1 MFIYVTEEIMTSTQ
15 ILLLC
20 LCGAAF
26 LVIGLI
32 TAIGST
38 YSLKGIPSKPVGNG
52 QHGTARFATPKEI
65 SRTYKQIPYT
75 PGLWRRGEQLPK
87 VDGLIVGCV
96 ERGGQMTALV
106 DDSDIHTLMIGASG
120 VGKTANFLYPNIE
133 YCCAAGMSFVTT
145 DSKGDLYRN
154 TATIADKYYGYKVSV
169 IDLRNPT
176 RSSGYNM
183 LYLVNKYMDLY
194 KACGKLEF
202 KAKAEKFAKITA
214 KTIISADGNISSMGQ
229 NAFFYESAE
238 GLITSVILLVA
249 EFCPPEKRHII
260 SVFKLI
266 QELLAPTSGK
276 EPTAFQ
282 KLINMLPSENK
293 ARWFAG
299 AALNSS
305 EQAMASVMSTAL
317 SRLNAF
323 IDSELEQILCFDTSI
338 DVEEFCS
345 RKSAIYLV
353 LPEEDA
359 TKHFLISLI
368 FQQLYREMLTVA
380 DDRGGQVEKRVMFYA
395 DEIGTLPKID
405 GLEMIFSASRS
416 RKISI
421 VAIIQSLAQFEKTY
435 GKEGAEIIV
444 DNCQCTLFGSFAP
457 NSKTAE
463 EMSRNLGKQT
473 VLSGSVT
480 KSSGR
485 DGGSKSLQ
493 MIERPLMTVDELK
506 SMPKGHFI
514 VMKTGCHPMRTR
526 LKLFFKWGI
535 QFEEAY
541 SIEEKFERKVQY
553 ADREEVETAVMER
566 FPTKMIPPV
575 PMEHED
581 ELLVNKLNESAVRRK
596 SPRTRGSKEK

>member
-1 MFIYVTEEIMTSTQ
+1 MSQTQ

-20 LCGAAF
+20 LCGAF
-26 LVIGLI
+26 FVVIAI
-32 TAIGST
+32 IAAIGNL
-38 YSLKGIPSKPVGNG
+38 YSLKGIPNKRVGNG
-52 QHGTARFATPKEI
+52 QHGTARFATNSEI

-75 PGLWRRGEQLPK
+75 PKLWRNGEHMPS
-87 VDGLIVGCV
+87 VDGLIVGCS
-96 ERGGQMTALV
+96 ERAGTVTALV
-106 DDSDIHTLMIGASG
+106 DDADIHTLMIGASG
-120 VGKTANFLYPNIE
+120 VGKTANFLYTNIE

-154 TATIADKYYGYKVSV
+154 TATIAEKYYGYKISV

-194 KACGKLEF
+194 KIEGKLEY
-202 KAKAEKFAKITA
+202 KAKSEKFAKITA
-214 KTIISADGNISSMGQ
+214 KTIISSDGNVSNMGQ
-229 NAFFYESAE
+229 NAFFYEAAE
-238 GLITSVILLVA
+238 GLLTAVILLIA

-266 QELLAPTSGK
+266 QDLLAPSGTK
-276 EPTAFQ
+276 GVSRFQ
-282 KLINMLPSENK
+282 MLIDKLPSEHK

-317 SRLNAF
+317 SRLNSF

-338 DVEEFCS
+338 DVENFCS
-345 RKSAIYLV
+345 QKSAIYLV

-368 FQQLYREMLTVA
+368 FQQLYREILTVA
-380 DDRGGQVEKRVMFYA
+380 DEKGGALDKRVMFYM

-444 DNCQCTLFGSFAP
+444 DNCQCTLFGAFAP

-480 KSSGR
+480 RSSGNS
-485 DGGSKSLQ
+485 GGSRQLQ
-493 MIERPLMTVDELK
+493 MIERSLMTVDELK

-514 VMKTGCHPMRTR
+514 VMKTGCHPMKTR

-535 QFEEAY
+535 QFENAY
-541 SIEEKFERKVQY
+541 SIEEKSERKVQY
-553 ADREEVETAVMER
+553 ADREEVEAAVME
-566 FPTKMIPPV
+566 KYSLKPV
-575 PMEHED
+575 PVEFAEGYENPD
-581 ELLVNKLNESAVRRK
+581 AEENLSRK
-596 SPRTRGSKEK
+596 HSPKTRKAK

>member
-1 MFIYVTEEIMTSTQ
+1 MTSSQ

-26 LVIGLI
+26 LIIGLI
-32 TAIGST
+32 AAIGST
-38 YSLKGIPSKPVGNG
+38 YSLKGIPNKPVGNG
-52 QHGTARFATPKEI
+52 QHGTARFATPREV
-65 SRTYKQIPYT
+65 SSTYKQISYT
-75 PGLWRRGEQLPK
+75 PELWRKGQQLPT
-87 VDGLIVGCV
+87 VDGLIVGCNEGV
-96 ERGGQMTALV
+96 GGMTALV
-106 DDSDIHTLMIGASG
+106 DDADIHTLMIGASG

-154 TATIADKYYGYKVSV
+154 TATIAEKYYGYKISV

-194 KACGKLEF
+194 KKEDKLEF

-214 KTIISADGNISSMGQ
+214 KTIISADGNISNMGQ
-229 NAFFYESAE
+229 NAFFYECAE
-238 GLITSVILLVA
+238 GLITAVILLVA

-266 QELLAPTSGK
+266 QDLLAPSNGK
-276 EPTAFQ
+276 GQTQFQ
-282 KLINMLPSENK
+282 RLIDLLPSEHK

-323 IDSELEQILCFDTSI
+323 LDSELEQILCFDTSI
-338 DVEEFCS
+338 DVEEFCN

-380 DDRGGQVEKRVMFYA
+380 DEKGGQLDKRVMFYA

-435 GKEGAEIIV
+435 GREGCEIIV

-473 VLSGSVT
+473 ILSGSVT
-480 KSSGR
+480 KSAR
-485 DGGSKSLQ
+485 VDGGSKSLQ

-506 SMPKGHFI
+506 SMPKGHFV

-526 LKLFFKWGI
+526 LKLFLQWGI
-535 QFEEAY
+535 RFDKKPYEIPEQSA
-541 SIEEKFERKVQY
+541 RKVHY
-553 ADREEVETAVMER
+553 ADKRELETAIISRYPSAAPEPVEYREELGDALS
-566 FPTKMIPPV
+566 TKRIP
-575 PMEHED
+575 
-581 ELLVNKLNESAVRRK
+581 KTRRRM
-596 SPRTRGSKEK
+596 SE

>member
-1 MFIYVTEEIMTSTQ
+1 MESTQ
-15 ILLLC
+15 ILTLC
-20 LCGAAF
+20 LFGAAF

-32 TAIGST
+32 VAIGST
-38 YSLKGIPSKPVGNG
+38 YSLKGIPNKPVGNG
-52 QHGTARFATPKEI
+52 QHGTARFATPREI
-65 SRTYKQIPYT
+65 SNTYKQIPYT
-75 PGLWRRGEQLPK
+75 PELWRKGQQLPT
-87 VDGLIVGCV
+87 VDGLIVGCNEGV
-96 ERGGQMTALV
+96 GGMTALV
-106 DDSDIHTLMIGASG
+106 DDADIHTLMIGASG

-154 TATIADKYYGYKVSV
+154 TATIAEKYYGYKISV

-194 KACGKLEF
+194 KKEDKLEF

-214 KTIISADGNISSMGQ
+214 KTIISADGNISNMGQ
-229 NAFFYESAE
+229 NAFFYECAE
-238 GLITSVILLVA
+238 GLITAVILLVA

-266 QELLAPTSGK
+266 QDLLAPSSGK
-276 EPTAFQ
+276 GQTQFQ
-282 KLINMLPSENK
+282 RLIELLPSEHK

-323 IDSELEQILCFDTSI
+323 LDSELEQILCFDTSI
-338 DVEEFCS
+338 DVEEFCN

-380 DDRGGQVEKRVMFYA
+380 DEKGGQLDKRVMFYA

-435 GKEGAEIIV
+435 GKEGCEIIV

-473 VLSGSVT
+473 ILSGSVT
-480 KSSGR
+480 KSAR
-485 DGGSKSLQ
+485 ADGGSKSLQ

-506 SMPKGHFI
+506 SMPKGHFV

-526 LKLFFKWGI
+526 LKLFLQWGI
-535 QFEEAY
+535 RFDKKPYEIPEQSA
-541 SIEEKFERKVQY
+541 RKVYY
-553 ADREEVETAVMER
+553 ADKRELETAIITRYPPAAPDPVEYREELGDER
-566 FPTKMIPPV
+566 
-575 PMEHED
+575 
-581 ELLVNKLNESAVRRK
+581 VRRGARSR
-596 SPRTRGSKEK
+596 SPKVK

>member
-1 MFIYVTEEIMTSTQ
+1 MNSSQ

-32 TAIGST
+32 AAIGST
-38 YSLKGIPSKPVGNG
+38 YSLKGIPNKPVGNG
-52 QHGTARFATPKEI
+52 QHGTARFATSREI
-65 SRTYKQIPYT
+65 SNTYKQIPYT
-75 PGLWRRGEQLPK
+75 PELWRKGQQLPT
-87 VDGLIVGCV
+87 VDGLIVGCNEGV
-96 ERGGQMTALV
+96 GGMTALV
-106 DDSDIHTLMIGASG
+106 DDADIHTLMIGASG

-154 TATIADKYYGYKVSV
+154 TATIAEKYYGYKISV

-194 KACGKLEF
+194 KKEDKLEF

-214 KTIISADGNISSMGQ
+214 KTIISADGNISNMGQ
-229 NAFFYESAE
+229 NAFFYECAE
-238 GLITSVILLVA
+238 GLITAVILLVA

-266 QELLAPTSGK
+266 QDLLAPSSGK
-276 EPTAFQ
+276 GQTQFQ
-282 KLINMLPSENK
+282 RLIDLLPSEHK

-323 IDSELEQILCFDTSI
+323 LDSELEQILCFDTSI
-338 DVEEFCS
+338 DVEEFCNS
-345 RKSAIYLV
+345 KSAIYLV

-380 DDRGGQVEKRVMFYA
+380 DEKGGQLDKRVMFYA

-435 GKEGAEIIV
+435 GREGCEIIV

-473 VLSGSVT
+473 ILSGSVT
-480 KSSGR
+480 KSAR
-485 DGGSKSLQ
+485 PEGGSKSLQ

-506 SMPKGHFI
+506 SMPKGHFV

-526 LKLFFKWGI
+526 LKLFLQWGI
-535 QFEEAY
+535 RFDKKPYEIPEQSA
-541 SIEEKFERKVQY
+541 RKVHY
-553 ADREEVETAVMER
+553 ADKRELETAIITRYPPAAPDPVEYREELGDER
-566 FPTKMIPPV
+566 
-575 PMEHED
+575 
-581 ELLVNKLNESAVRRK
+581 VRRAARSR
-596 SPRTRGSKEK
+596 SPKVK

>member
-1 MFIYVTEEIMTSTQ
+1 MTSSQ

-20 LCGAAF
+20 ICGAAF
-26 LVIGLI
+26 LIKGLI
-32 TAIGST
+32 AAIGST
-38 YSLKGIPSKPVGNG
+38 YYLKGIPNKPVGNG
-52 QHGTARFATPKEI
+52 QHGTARFATPREI
-65 SRTYKQIPYT
+65 SNTYKQILYT
-75 PGLWRRGEQLPK
+75 PEMWRKGQQLPT
-87 VDGLIVGCV
+87 VDGLIVGCNEGV
-96 ERGGQMTALV
+96 GGMTALV
-106 DDSDIHTLMIGASG
+106 DDADIHTLMIGASG

-154 TATIADKYYGYKVSV
+154 TATIAEKYYGYKISV

-194 KACGKLEF
+194 KKEDKLEF

-214 KTIISADGNISSMGQ
+214 KTIISADGNISNMGQ
-229 NAFFYESAE
+229 NAFFYECAE
-238 GLITSVILLVA
+238 GLITAVILLVA

-266 QELLAPTSGK
+266 QDLLAPSNGK
-276 EPTAFQ
+276 GQTQFQ
-282 KLINMLPSENK
+282 RLIELLPSEHK
-293 ARWFAG
+293 VRWFAG

-323 IDSELEQILCFDTSI
+323 LDSELEQILCFDTSI
-338 DVEEFCS
+338 DVEEFCNH
-345 RKSAIYLV
+345 KSAIYLV

-380 DDRGGQVEKRVMFYA
+380 DEKGGQLDKRVMFYA

-435 GKEGAEIIV
+435 GREGCEIIV

-473 VLSGSVT
+473 ILSGSVT
-480 KSSGR
+480 KSAR
-485 DGGSKSLQ
+485 PEGGSKSLQ

-506 SMPKGHFI
+506 SMPKGHFV

-526 LKLFFKWGI
+526 LKLFLQWGI
-535 QFEEAY
+535 RFDKKPYEIPEQSA
-541 SIEEKFERKVQY
+541 RKVHY
-553 ADREEVETAVMER
+553 ADKRELEAAIITRYPPAAPDPMEYREELGDALS
-566 FPTKMIPPV
+566 TKRIP
-575 PMEHED
+575 
-581 ELLVNKLNESAVRRK
+581 KTRRHM
-596 SPRTRGSKEK
+596 SE